1 MNMSEIETSRPFR
14 SVKEA
19 AAAFSKYDSGLTIS
33 SPGIPASGA
42 RSGSGQKFIPV
53 YYEVSIMESI
63 KRLEMD
69 LAEMKQEL
77 GLMKKRRNEMEIAMA
92 GINAQF
98 HRSLSK
104 LAEMEA
110 AKAAQRSAIREERRW
125 EEENEYWPCFG
136 DALSIC
142 DLDVGLERRMEMVKS
157 QKKKKAVVPLI
168 GRIFSKKKISSDGIN
183 YSYPESIYS
192 VLS

>member
-1 MNMSEIETSRPFR
+1 MNMSEIETIGPFR

-19 AAAFSKYDSGLTIS
+19 AAAFNQRDSTLAIS
-33 SPGIPASGA
+33 SPGTPASMAG
-42 RSGSGQKFIPV
+42 SGSGQKSTPV
-53 YYEVSIMESI
+53 YYEVSVLDAI
-63 KRLEMD
+63 KKLEME
-69 LAEMKQEL
+69 LVEMRQEMA
-77 GLMKKRRNEMEIAMA
+77 LMKKRRSEMEIAMA

-104 LAEMEA
+104 MAEIEA

-136 DALSIC
+136 DALSIS
-142 DLDVGLERRMEMVKS
+142 DMDIGMERRMETKF
-157 QKKKKAVVPLI
+157 QKKKPVVPLI
-168 GRIFSKKKISSDGIN
+168 GRIFSKKKSSSEGID

>member
-1 MNMSEIETSRPFR
+1 MSEIETSRQFG

-19 AAAFSKYDSGLTIS
+19 AAAFSKYDSVLTIS
-33 SPGIPASGA
+33 SPGTPASGA
-42 RSGSGQKFIPV
+42 ESGSQQKPITV

-63 KRLEMD
+63 KRLEME
-69 LAEMKQEL
+69 LADMKQEL
-77 GLMKKRRNEMEIAMA
+77 GLMKKRRTEMEIAMA
-92 GINAQF
+92 GISAQF

-104 LAEMEA
+104 LAEIEA
-110 AKAAQRSAIREERRW
+110 VKESQRSAIREKRW

-142 DLDVGLERRMEMVKS
+142 DLDIGLVRRMEMMKS
-157 QKKKKAVVPLI
+157 QKKKPVVPLI
-168 GRIFSKKKISSDGIN
+168 GRIFSKKKSSIDGID

>member
-1 MNMSEIETSRPFR
+1 MNMSEIETIRPFR

-19 AAAFSKYDSGLTIS
+19 AAAFNQRDSTLAIS
-33 SPGIPASGA
+33 SPCTPASMTG
-42 RSGSGQKFIPV
+42 SGSGQKSTPV
-53 YYEVSIMESI
+53 YYEVSVLDSI
-63 KRLEMD
+63 KKLEME
-69 LAEMKQEL
+69 LVEMRQEL
-77 GLMKKRRNEMEIAMA
+77 ALMKKRRSEMEIAVA
-92 GINAQF
+92 GMNAQF

-104 LAEMEA
+104 MAEIEA

-136 DALSIC
+136 DALSIS
-142 DLDVGLERRMEMVKS
+142 DMDMGVERRMETKL
-157 QKKKKAVVPLI
+157 QKKKPVVPLI
-168 GRIFSKKKISSDGIN
+168 GRIFSKKKSSSEGID